1 MTFGF
6 SFLQTQQLQLKA
18 EEKAAWELLTVSGN
32 KKLVM
37 SQNPG
42 MSGGWAI
49 PEPRGTTQLMAGGIA
64 AL

>member
-18 EEKAAWELLTVSGN
+18 EEKAWELLTVSGN
-32 KKLVM
+32 KTLVM